1 MTEMTFG
8 TRKLQFQKVSGA
20 YNLNIPKYA
29 VLGVC
34 LMVGAEDLSF
44 VDSGDEWIR
53 IKKTKTETGL
63 IIEIGAGESVILL
76 EIVGD
81 EDNPK
86 TGCRWYDCAKESVEY
101 IGRNLV
107 PLMFVLDIVLDKFC
121 GM

>member
-1 MTEMTFG
+1 MTEGLDSTKSY
-8 TRKLQFQKVSGA
+8 RAKVQRA
-20 YNLNIPKYA
+20 LNGA

-63 IIEIGAGESVILL
+63 IIEIGAGDSVILR
-76 EIVGD
+76 EIAGA
-81 EDNPK
+81 EENPT
-86 TGCRWYDCAKESVEY
+86 TGHRWYDRVKESVRY

-107 PLMFVLDIVLDKFC
+107 PLVSVLDILFEIL
-121 GM
+121 M